1 MYIIYTTCSR
11 RQKHKYHMRIS
22 FTIKICTAV
31 RRVCTVR
38 SVLLSGGG
46 NNFQSNNR
54 ACALGAA
61 VQSDKSL
68 SVISNAAPR
77 KIRISWCSARV
88 SKKEHYDRGEKTL
101 ALVRFLPLLIFII
114 SAFNVYIMRRVSGKK
129 NTRVCVYNNNNII
142 YGRVYILVW

>member
-1 MYIIYTTCSR
+1 MYIYTTCSR
-11 RQKHKYHMRIS
+11 RQKHKYYMRIS
-22 FTIKICTAV
+22 FTIKICITAV

-46 NNFQSNNR
+46 NNFQWNNR

-77 KIRISWCSARV
+77 KIRISWCSIHECQ
-88 SKKEHYDRGEKTL
+88 KEHYDWGEKTL

-129 NTRVCVYNNNNII
+129 NTRVCNNNII